1 MRFVSALL
9 LAACGLM
16 WFAVLLQNM
25 VLFFSSIFI
34 FLILVSLNVD
44 RSAAKSKLQ
53 ILFSYL
59 KFLLSKILKDNSTK
73 LDLSTNNKIMKMV
86 KPILKNKTITLLQR
100 KINSEI
106 EQEIRVS
113 GKACNPRI
121 LANQSI
127 AYMIFSFFI
136 TVPISIV
143 LGLFASPYL
152 FLMLLV
158 CPLWLYYPKLKLW
171 FIVSERKSSI
181 DSEMAFFTLYAGVMQ
196 SIGQSLYNSIIDVL
210 GRGIFPTIESEAKML
225 SRNVQV
231 FGMDQITALNEHGYS
246 HPNFYFKNLLLGY
259 SSISKSGGNLSLYM
273 ERKSEEFFQKTQF
286 KYANYKSQANIIGET
301 MLILLT
307 ILPTMILVSSFML
320 AEDSVKV
327 IMGLAFI
334 LIPGVTIFITLMI
347 DLSQPRTRNIVNFNF
362 KSIFVSIFFSTVL
375 LLLGQQLWFVIGVG
389 VVAGAIFNFVSCLKQ
404 FREISCVDSVLPDF
418 LRDITE
424 YRKIGIPIPNAIIKV
439 SEDRCYNKYFDG
451 LLTVISGRLKHGIS
465 LSDIFD
471 SVLIRSWTAKTSFFV
486 LGKIADSGGG
496 TAQILEQ
503 ITNFSTNINQIKK
516 ETLSSLSVISYFTFL
531 SPIMITFTAKEMAGV
546 LEKLNPAL
554 DQMVQGAFSIET
566 MLVSTDLIEAINI
579 LNVISAISLGLVISK
594 LVYFSMKD
602 TITLGMMVLISVLSI
617 TFSPFFPS
625 FVKI

>member
-1 MRFVSALL
+1 
-9 LAACGLM
+9 M
-16 WFAVLLQNM
+16 WFAALLQNM

-44 RSAAKSKLQ
+44 RLAAKNRLQ
-53 ILFSYL
+53 IFFSYL
-59 KFLLSKILKDNSTK
+59 KFLLLKILKDNSIK
-73 LDLSTNNKIMKMV
+73 LGLSTNDKIMKV
-86 KPILKNKTITLLQR
+86 AKPVLKNKTITLLQR
-100 KINSEI
+100 KINTEI
-106 EQEIRVS
+106 EQEIRIS

-127 AYMIFSFFI
+127 AYMVFSFFI

-143 LGLFASPYL
+143 LGLFVSPYL
-152 FLMLLV
+152 LLMLLV
-158 CPLWLYYPKLKLW
+158 CPIWLYYPKLKLW

-181 DSEMAFFTLYAGVMQ
+181 DDEMAFFTLYAGVMQ

-210 GRGIFPTIESEAKML
+210 GKGIFPTIESEARML

-246 HPNFYFKNLLLGY
+246 HPNLYFKNLLLGY
-259 SSISKSGGNLSLYM
+259 SSISKSGGNLPLYM
-273 ERKSEEFFQKTQF
+273 EKKCEEFFQKTQF
-286 KYANYKSQANIIGET
+286 KYTNYKSQANIIGET

-327 IMGLAFI
+327 IMGLAFV
-334 LIPGVTIFITLMI
+334 LIPGVTIFITFMI
-347 DLSQPRTRNIVNFNF
+347 NLSQPRTRNVVNFHF
-362 KSIFVSIFFSTVL
+362 KSVFVSIFVSTMS
-375 LLLGQQLWFVIGVG
+375 LLLGQQPWFVIGIG

-404 FREISCVDSVLPDF
+404 FREISFVDSVLSDF

-439 SEDRCYNKYFDG
+439 SEDRCYNKYFDS
-451 LLTVISGRLKHGIS
+451 LLTIISGRLKHGIS
-465 LSDIFD
+465 LSDVCN

-496 TAQILEQ
+496 TSQILEQ

-516 ETLSSLSVISYFTFL
+516 ETLASLSVISYFTFL
-531 SPIMITFTAKEMAGV
+531 SPIMITFTAKEMTGV
-546 LEKLNPAL
+546 LEKLNPGL
-554 DQMVQGAFSIET
+554 DQMVQGAFNIET
-566 MLVSTDLIEAINI
+566 MLVSTDLIETINL
-579 LNVISAISLGLVISK
+579 LNVISAISLGLIMSK
-594 LVYFSMKD
+594 LVYFSMKY
-602 TITLGMMVLISVLSI
+602 TITLGVMVLISILSI
-617 TFSPFFPS
+617 TISPFFPS